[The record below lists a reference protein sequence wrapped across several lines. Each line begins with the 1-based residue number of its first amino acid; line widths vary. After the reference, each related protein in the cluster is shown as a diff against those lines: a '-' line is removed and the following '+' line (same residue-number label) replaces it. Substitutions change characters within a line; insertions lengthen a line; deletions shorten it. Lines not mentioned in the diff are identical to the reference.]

1 MDKNGT
7 VTALEEKP
15 KHPRS
20 NIAVVGLYIYDNNVL
35 EIAKNLQPSARGE
48 LEITD
53 VNRIYLEQ
61 GQLNVRLMGR
71 GYAWLDTG
79 THRDMLDAST
89 FIRTIE
95 DRQHMKIA
103 CIEEIA
109 WQNGWITDDGLAA
122 LAEPLMNSGY
132 GNYLLERLHD

>member
-1 MDKNGT
+1 MDQNGN
-7 VTALEEKP
+7 VTGLEEKP

-20 NIAVVGLYIYDNNVL
+20 NIAVVGLYVYDNDVL
-35 EIAKNLQPSARGE
+35 EIAKDLQPSARGE

-109 WQNGWITDDGLAA
+109 WQNGWIDDDGLAD
-122 LAEPLMNSGY
+122 LAKPLMNSGY
-132 GNYLLERLHD
+132 GDYLLERLRD